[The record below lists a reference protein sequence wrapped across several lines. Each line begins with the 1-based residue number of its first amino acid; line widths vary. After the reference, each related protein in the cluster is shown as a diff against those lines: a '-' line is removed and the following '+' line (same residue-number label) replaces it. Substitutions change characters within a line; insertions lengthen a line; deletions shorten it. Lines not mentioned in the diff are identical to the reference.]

1 MLTTQVSTGLRV
13 IFLVFGLGCELI
25 AGFKVVNPE
34 GRINFTAMGLA
45 FWFAATLL

>member
-25 AGFKVVNPE
+25 AGFKVAND